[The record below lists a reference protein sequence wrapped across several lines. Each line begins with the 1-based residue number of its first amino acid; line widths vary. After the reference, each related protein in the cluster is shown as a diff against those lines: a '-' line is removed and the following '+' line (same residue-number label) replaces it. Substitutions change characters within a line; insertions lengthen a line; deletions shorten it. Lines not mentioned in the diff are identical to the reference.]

1 MSLDDK
7 INDSQAVLNYLV
19 QDFVVQQ
26 KRSRRWRL
34 FKRIIYILVFL
45 FIISQMV
52 LAYLEEKNIEAKPH
66 VGLINVKGEIGE
78 NAPANADNFSKGLG
92 RAYKNPNMKALIVR
106 LNSPGGS
113 PVQADYM
120 FNTLSY
126 YQKKHPN
133 VKVYA
138 VCVDSCVSAAYYV
151 ASAAQEIYANPS
163 SMVGSIGVIYSGF
176 GFNQVM
182 DKLGVNRRL
191 YTAGKYKGLLDP
203 YSPEAPEQKV
213 FLQHMLDQIHQ
224 QFIEKVK
231 LGRGSRLKIDD
242 DTFSGLPWTGIEGK
256 ERGLIDGFASSGELL
271 RDKINLEHVKDY
283 TEKPNLI
290 DQVSKNVGATMDLVF
305 ASQMDG
311 IKLH

>member
-1 MSLDDK
+1 MSDDDK
-7 INDSQAVLNYLV
+7 FNDSQAVLNYLV
-19 QDFVVQQ
+19 HDFVVQQ
-26 KRSRRWRL
+26 KRNRRWRML
-34 FKRIIYILVFL
+34 KRIIYILIFA
-45 FIISQMV
+45 FIVSQMV
-52 LAYLEEKNIEAKPH
+52 IAYLDEKKIETKPH
-66 VGLINVKGEIGE
+66 VGLIDVKGEIGE

-92 RAYKNPNMKALIVR
+92 RAFKNPNMKALIVR

-126 YQKKHPN
+126 YQKKHPD

-151 ASAAQEIYANPS
+151 AAAAQEIYANPA

-182 DKLGVNRRL
+182 DKLGVSRRL

-203 YSPEAPEQKV
+203 FTAEVPEQKI

-242 DTFSGLPWTGIEGK
+242 ETFSGLPWTGIEGK
-256 ERGLIDGFASSGELL
+256 DRGLIDGFASSGELL
-271 RDKINLEHVKDY
+271 RDKINLEDVMDY

-290 DQVSKNVGATMDLVF
+290 DQVSRNVGASMDLVF
-305 ASQMDG
+305 GSTF
-311 IKLH
+311 KLF

>member
-1 MSLDDK
+1 MSTND
-7 INDSQAVLNYLV
+7 NFSDSQAVLNYLV
-19 QDFVVQQ
+19 HDFVVQQ
-26 KRSRRWRL
+26 KRDRRWR
-34 FKRIIYILVFL
+34 FMKRGLYLLLVV
-45 FIISQMV
+45 FIIARLVMV
-52 LAYLEEKNIEAKPH
+52 YVDEQKITAKPH
-66 VGLINVKGEIGE
+66 VGLIDIKGEIAE

-92 RAYKNPNMKALIVR
+92 RAYKNPQMKALIVR

-120 FNTLSY
+120 FNTLGY
-126 YQKKHPN
+126 YQQQYPA

-151 ASAAQEIYANPS
+151 AARADEVYANPA

-176 GFNQVM
+176 GFSHVM
-182 DKLGVNRRL
+182 DKLGVTRRL

-203 YSPEAPEQKV
+203 FSAEVPGQKL

-231 LGRGSRLKIDD
+231 LGRGSRLKIDEN
-242 DTFSGLPWTGIEGK
+242 TFSGLPWTGIEGK
-256 ERGLIDGFASSGELL
+256 ERGLIDGFASSGEVL
-271 RDKINLEHVKDY
+271 RDHIHLEDVIDY

-290 DQVSKNVGATMDLVF
+290 DQVSQHIGASMNLVF
-305 ASQMDG
+305 GSQFDEL
-311 IKLH
+311 KLH

>member
-1 MSLDDK
+1 MSTNDNF
-7 INDSQAVLNYLV
+7 NDSQTVLNYLV
-19 QDFVVQQ
+19 HDFVVQQ
-26 KRSRRWRL
+26 KRQRRWRL
-34 FKRIIYILVFL
+34 FKRGMFILFFV

-52 LAYLEEKNIEAKPH
+52 LAYLEEKKIEAKPH
-66 VGLINVKGEIGE
+66 VGLIDIKGEIAE
-78 NAPANADNFSKGLG
+78 NSPANADNFSKGLG

-120 FNTLSY
+120 FNTLGY
-126 YQKKHPN
+126 YQKKYPT

-151 ASAAQEIYANPS
+151 ASRAQEIYANPS

-176 GFNQVM
+176 GFSQVM
-182 DKLGVNRRL
+182 DKLGVTRRL

-203 YSPEAPEQKV
+203 FSAEVPGQKV
-213 FLQHMLDQIHQ
+213 YLQHMLDQVHQ

-231 LGRGSRLKIDD
+231 LGRGSRLKIDAN
-242 DTFSGLPWTGIEGK
+242 TFSGLPWTGIEGK
-256 ERGLIDGFASSGELL
+256 DRGLIDGFASSGEIL
-271 RDKINLEHVKDY
+271 RDKINLDDVIDY

-290 DQVSKNVGATMDLVF
+290 DQVSRNMGASMSVVLG
-305 ASQMDG
+305 SQFEG
-311 IKLH
+311 LKLH